1 MRALVIYYSL
11 SGNSR
16 AVATAL
22 ANALGADI
30 EEIRCSR
37 YAPGIWGALK
47 AGYDSVRGKLPPIA
61 PPTCSASRYELVVIG
76 GPIWAFHPATPVRA
90 YLQQEKARLP
100 TVAFLLTHGGSAAAQ
115 ALREMEQL
123 AQRRPKATLVVREA
137 DIKSGGFNSAIAGF
151 AGALRK
157 ASAAA

>member
-61 PPTCSASRYELVVIG
+61 PPTHSASRYELVVIG
-76 GPIWAFHPATPVRA
+76 GAHLGLSSRHPC
-90 YLQQEKARLP
+90 ARLP
-100 TVAFLLTHGGSAAAQ
+100 AAGESPAAHG
-115 ALREMEQL
+115 RVL
-123 AQRRPKATLVVREA
+123 AHAWRL
-137 DIKSGGFNSAIAGF
+137 GGC
-151 AGALRK
+151 AGA
-157 ASAAA
+157 A